1 MAFLEHATDAIRSV
15 LGDRTRILFIPFA
28 SGDPGAYTE
37 LVRRAL
43 AGLGIRV
50 DSLHEAADPA
60 RAVRQAG
67 RTSPG
72 AATRSGCCAP

>member
-28 SGDPGAYTE
+28 SGDPGAYAE

-43 AGLGIRV
+43 AGLFRRDVPPANVPAGTDLSFLLGTTPRF
-50 DSLHEAADPA
+50 DPGP
-60 RAVRQAG
+60 RRP
-67 RTSPG
+67 PG
-72 AATRSGCCAP
+72 